1 MGSTCSISQQDQSNE
16 VKVGSND
23 GKEITEKNNALNEE
37 KEIPWLLKPYFN
49 QGKSLTTI
57 DLNNKIGKSE
67 AIALSKNT
75 TWTKL
80 TTLDLTY
87 NDLEAKGASELAKNT
102 SWTKLTT
109 LDLSKNTIGAEG
121 SELQLDEPY
130 HSTIRLERS
139 W

>member
-37 KEIPWLLKPYFN
+37 EEIPWLLKPYFN

-75 TWTKL
+75 TWRNL
-80 TTLDLTY
+80 TTLNLQWCWIDA
-87 NDLEAKGASELAKNT
+87 EGASAISRNIT
-102 SWTKLTT
+102 WTKLTHSRFN
-109 LDLSKNTIGAEG
+109 LQRSRGKGSK
-121 SELQLDEPY
+121 
-130 HSTIRLERS
+130 
-139 W
+139 